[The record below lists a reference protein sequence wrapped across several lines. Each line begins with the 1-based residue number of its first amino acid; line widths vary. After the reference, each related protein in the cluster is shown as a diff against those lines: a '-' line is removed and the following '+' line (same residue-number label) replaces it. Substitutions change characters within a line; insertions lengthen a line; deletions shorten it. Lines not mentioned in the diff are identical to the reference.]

1 MINPS
6 FEELEK
12 IHVSRYAIVV
22 MASKRSRRIVDGS
35 KPPIQ
40 TKNKKPVSIAIEE
53 IMEGKVVE
61 AEEKAS
67 K

>member
-12 IHVSRYAIVV
+12 IHISRYAIVV

-35 KPPIQ
+35 KPLIQ

>member
-12 IHVSRYAIVV
+12 INISRYAIVV
-22 MASKRSRRIVDGS
+22 MTSKRSRRLVDGS
-35 KPPIQ
+35 KPLIN

-61 AEEKAS
+61 EKVE
-67 K
+67 